1 MPNERIS
8 AMICSAACY
17 LLLSVVAAGQA
28 RPEFE
33 VASIR
38 PSSELPAQ
46 VDVGVHVSGS
56 QVRISGMSL
65 RDYIRIAYRVSPRQ
79 VSGPEWI
86 AEERFDIAA
95 KLPEGASGSQ
105 VPEMLQALLAD
116 RFQLKFHREAQ
127 ELPVF
132 ALAIAKSG
140 SKLQESAAS
149 PDTAADRPANL
160 NVEASGSTAGINIDL
175 GGGSF
180 LSLGNNRLEIRKMTM
195 TVLASM
201 LTRFVD
207 RTVVD
212 TTALKGSYDLTL
224 DLAPEDYTA
233 MLIRA
238 AVNGGVVLSP
248 RAQRALDFASND
260 PLSNPLQKYGL
271 ALESRKAPLDVIVVD
286 SMEKAP
292 TDN

>member
-1 MPNERIS
+1 
-8 AMICSAACY
+8 
-17 LLLSVVAAGQA
+17 
-28 RPEFE
+28 
-33 VASIR
+33 
-38 PSSELPAQ
+38 
-46 VDVGVHVSGS
+46 
-56 QVRISGMSL
+56 MSL

-79 VSGPEWI
+79 VSGPDWI

-140 SKLQESAAS
+140 SKLQSAAS

-175 GGGSF
+175 DGGSF
-180 LSLGNNRLEIRKMTM
+180 LSLANNRLEIRKMTM

-233 MLIRA
+233 MLIHA

-286 SMEKAP
+286 SMQKAP
-292 TDN
+292 TEN

>member
-1 MPNERIS
+1 MR
-8 AMICSAACY
+8 AGMICSVAYC

-56 QVRISGMSL
+56 QVRITGMSL

-79 VSGPEWI
+79 VSGPDWI
-86 AEERFDIAA
+86 AEERFDVAA

-140 SKLQESAAS
+140 SKLQSAAS

-286 SMEKAP
+286 SMQKAP

>member
-1 MPNERIS
+1 MR
-8 AMICSAACY
+8 AGMICSVAYC
-17 LLLSVVAAGQA
+17 LLLSAVVAAGPA

-56 QVRISGMSL
+56 QVRITGMSL

-79 VSGPEWI
+79 VSGPDWI
-86 AEERFDIAA
+86 AEERFDVAA

-140 SKLQESAAS
+140 SKLQSAAS

-175 GGGSF
+175 DGGSF
-180 LSLGNNRLEIRKMTM
+180 LSLANNRLEIRKMTM

-233 MLIRA
+233 MLIHA

-286 SMEKAP
+286 SMQKAP
-292 TDN
+292 TEN

>member
-1 MPNERIS
+1 MR
-8 AMICSAACY
+8 AGMICSVAYC

-56 QVRISGMSL
+56 QVRITGMSL

-79 VSGPEWI
+79 VSGPDWI
-86 AEERFDIAA
+86 AEERFDVAA

-140 SKLQESAAS
+140 SKLQSAAS

-175 GGGSF
+175 GGGAF
-180 LSLGNNRLEIRKMTM
+180 LSLANNRLEIRKMTM

-286 SMEKAP
+286 SMQKAP
-292 TDN
+292 TEN

>member
-1 MPNERIS
+1 MR
-8 AMICSAACY
+8 AGMICSVAYC

-56 QVRISGMSL
+56 QVRITGMSL

-79 VSGPEWI
+79 VSGPDWI
-86 AEERFDIAA
+86 AEERFDVAA

-140 SKLQESAAS
+140 SKLQSAAS

-175 GGGSF
+175 GGGAF
-180 LSLGNNRLEIRKMTM
+180 LSLANNRLEIRKMTM

-233 MLIRA
+233 MLIHA

-286 SMEKAP
+286 SMQKAP
-292 TDN
+292 TEN

>member
-1 MPNERIS
+1 MR
-8 AMICSAACY
+8 AGMICSVAYY
-17 LLLSVVAAGQA
+17 LLLSAVVAGQA

-56 QVRISGMSL
+56 QVRITGMSL
-65 RDYIRIAYRVSPRQ
+65 RDYIRIAYRVSTRQ
-79 VSGPEWI
+79 VVGPEWM
-86 AEERFDIAA
+86 AEQRFDIAA
-95 KLPEGASGSQ
+95 KLPEGASADQ

-116 RFQLKFHREAQ
+116 RFQLKFHRDAQ
-127 ELPVF
+127 ELPVY
-132 ALAIAKSG
+132 ALAIAKG
-140 SKLQESAAS
+140 GPKLQESAAS
-149 PDTAADRPANL
+149 PDTAADRPTTV

-180 LSLGNNRLEIRKMTM
+180 LSLANNRLEIRKMTM
-195 TVLASM
+195 ATLADM

-233 MLIRA
+233 MLIRSA
-238 AVNGGVVLSP
+238 LNAGVVLSP

-286 SMEKAP
+286 SMQKTP
-292 TDN
+292 TEN